1 MLCLIAAW
9 ALRRAKRQRTN
20 FCVTRFVD
28 GAPTQRQLVI
38 GDAVDRVVYPIKQ
51 FLDPSRRE
59 HLCVHYPT
67 IAAYSIK
74 RLNEAR
80 QDV

>member
-1 MLCLIAAW
+1 
-9 ALRRAKRQRTN
+9 
-20 FCVTRFVD
+20 
-28 GAPTQRQLVI
+28 
-38 GDAVDRVVYPIKQ
+38 VVCPIKQ

-67 IAAYSIK
+67 IAAYSVK